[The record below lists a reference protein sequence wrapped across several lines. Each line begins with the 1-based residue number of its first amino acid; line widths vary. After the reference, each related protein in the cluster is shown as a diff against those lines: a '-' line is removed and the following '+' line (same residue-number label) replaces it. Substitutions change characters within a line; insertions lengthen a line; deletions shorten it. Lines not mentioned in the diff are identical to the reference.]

1 MIDRLLVKILNSPT
15 GIYIYLLTKELF
27 IDIFGE
33 EFGTLYMGGSIPD
46 FHTADCYYGTWV
58 RES

>member
-1 MIDRLLVKILNSPT
+1 MSSLLYFFIC
-15 GIYIYLLTKELF
+15 GGGGGFCKELF